1 MFGRRCLDEFGV
13 NHNCL
18 TGDHRRSTTK
28 MCEVNILATGCFGI
42 RRGLFPVSIFSSA
55 CGNQEIRVAEQIKER
70 KLREETEQ
78 KRKREAR
85 ARKE

>member
-1 MFGRRCLDEFGV
+1 MDEFGV

-18 TGDHRRSTTK
+18 TGDLRRSTTK
-28 MCEVNILATGCFGI
+28 MGEVNILVTGCCGI
-42 RRGLFPVSIFSSA
+42 RRGLFPVSLFSSA

>member
-1 MFGRRCLDEFGV
+1 
-13 NHNCL
+13 
-18 TGDHRRSTTK
+18 
-28 MCEVNILATGCFGI
+28 MCEVNILVTGCFGI

-85 ARKE
+85 ARKEWLERNPCIFPLAMATSGSYSL